1 MTGLANHLLI
11 LLQFGHM
18 QVFPFLLILS
28 CGPCRIIVKTV
39 TLAVPDLPA
48 IAPLWLL
55 PIMFVKRFR
64 TPPGLLLL
72 TSDHY
77 AREENLHYEQVTHRA
92 MIAPRPTRK
101 LDSWLT

>member
-1 MTGLANHLLI
+1 MTDLANHLLV
-11 LLQFGHM
+11 LRQFGHT

-28 CGPCRIIVKTV
+28 YGLCKIIVKTV
-39 TLAVPDLPA
+39 TLAVLDLPA

-55 PIMFVKRFR
+55 PLMFVKRFR
-64 TPPGLLLL
+64 IPPGLPLL